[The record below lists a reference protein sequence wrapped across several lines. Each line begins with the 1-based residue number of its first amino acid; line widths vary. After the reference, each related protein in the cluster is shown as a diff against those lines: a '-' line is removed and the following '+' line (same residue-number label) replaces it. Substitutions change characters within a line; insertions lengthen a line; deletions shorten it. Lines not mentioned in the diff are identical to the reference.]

1 MKTSNLRKRGFLG
14 GVLGLA
20 LAAVLLLFS
29 SAAFAADSSD
39 YRTVDGLAIYYAVL
53 PAEMIRGHPK
63 GHPEA
68 VMHGGVPAGK
78 HVHHLMIAVFD
89 GKSLE
94 RITDAQVTATVGE
107 IGLGRTKIQLEPFT
121 VADALT
127 YGNYFEFSNLATYTI
142 DIEIRRPGSPRAV
155 ETRFEYRHH

>member
-1 MKTSNLRKRGFLG
+1 MMNMTMNKHKVPDGGLG
-14 GVLGLA
+14 SAV
-20 LAAVLLLFS
+20 AAVLVLFS
-29 SAAFAADSSD
+29 STVFAADSSD
-39 YRTVDGLAIYYAVL
+39 YRVVDGLTVYYAVL

-63 GHPEA
+63 GHAEA

-78 HVHHLMIAVFD
+78 HVHHITIALFD

-107 IGLGRTKIQLEPFT
+107 IGLAQTKRQLEPFT

-127 YGNYFEFSNLATYTI
+127 YGNYFEFSKLATYTI
-142 DIEIRRPGSPRAV
+142 DIEVRRPGASRVV

>member
-1 MKTSNLRKRGFLG
+1 MMNTNLRKHGFLG

-20 LAAVLLLFS
+20 QAAVLLLFS

-39 YRTVDGLAIYYAVL
+39 YRVVDGLAIYYAVL

-63 GHPEA
+63 EHPEA

-78 HVHHLMIAVFD
+78 HVHHLMIALFD

-107 IGLGRTKIQLEPFT
+107 IGLAQTKKQLEPFT

-127 YGNYFEFSNLATYTI
+127 YGNYFEFSNLATYTVA
-142 DIEIRRPGSPRAV
+142 IEVRRPGSPSV
-155 ETRFEYRHH
+155 IETRFEYRHH